1 MKTEMKSSLKLF
13 MRPFLVV
20 LGFMLLYALVHAVLG
35 FYGEKDSASIS
46 QNLEK
51 TEIERQNSA
60 LSPKQEEAN
69 TTTTATEENPTKDS
83 PLPLETATQ
92 KQENKQEIK
101 QETKQENKQE
111 TKQEN
116 KQETKQENKQETKQ
130 ENKQETKQEN
140 KQETKQEQEK
150 ENEPKQ
156 NSASS
161 VQNNQK
167 TPTTP
172 TIGKKPLEY
181 KVAVSGVNVRA
192 FPSTKGKILG
202 SLAKDKSVKVLEIQ
216 NDWAKIEF
224 SNETK
229 GYVFLK
235 LLKKAE

>member
-20 LGFMLLYALVHAVLG
+20 LGFMLLYALAHAALG

-51 TEIERQNSA
+51 TEMERQNSA
-60 LSPKQEEAN
+60 LSPKQEETN

-83 PLPLETATQ
+83 PLPLETPTQ
-92 KQENKQEIK
+92 KQG
-101 QETKQENKQE
+101 
-111 TKQEN
+111 
-116 KQETKQENKQETKQ
+116 
-130 ENKQETKQEN
+130 N

-156 NSASS
+156 NSASPT
-161 VQNNQK
+161 QNNQK

-181 KVAVSGVNVRA
+181 KAAVSGVNVRA
-192 FPSTKGKILG
+192 FPNTKGKILG
-202 SLAKDKSVKVLEIQ
+202 SLAKNKSVKVLEIQ

>member
-1 MKTEMKSSLKLF
+1 M
-13 MRPFLVV
+13 
-20 LGFMLLYALVHAVLG
+20 LYALAHAALG

-51 TEIERQNSA
+51 TEIERQNSV

-69 TTTTATEENPTKDS
+69 TATTATEENPAKDP
-83 PLPLETATQ
+83 PLPLETPTQ
-92 KQENKQEIK
+92 
-101 QETKQENKQE
+101 
-111 TKQEN
+111 
-116 KQETKQENKQETKQ
+116 KQ

-150 ENEPKQ
+150 ENESKQ
-156 NSASS
+156 NSASPI
-161 VQNNQK
+161 QNHQK
-167 TPTTP
+167 TLSTP

-181 KVAVSGVNVRA
+181 KTAVNSVNVRA

-202 SLAKDKSVKVLEIQ
+202 SLAKNKSVKVLEIQ

>member
-1 MKTEMKSSLKLF
+1 MKSSLKLF

-20 LGFMLLYALVHAVLG
+20 LGFMLLYALVHAALG
-35 FYGEKDSASIS
+35 FYAKKDSASIS

-51 TEIERQNSA
+51 TEMERQNSA

-69 TTTTATEENPTKDS
+69 TTTTATEENPTKDP
-83 PLPLETATQ
+83 PLPLETPTQ
-92 KQENKQEIK
+92 K
-101 QETKQENKQE
+101 QETKQE
-111 TKQEN
+111 TKQEI
-116 KQETKQENKQETKQ
+116 
-130 ENKQETKQEN
+130 
-140 KQETKQEQEK
+140 KQEQEK

-156 NSASS
+156 NSAPPI
-161 VQNNQK
+161 QNHQK
-167 TPTTP
+167 TPITP

-202 SLAKDKSVKVLEIQ
+202 SLAKNKSVKVLEIQ

>member
-1 MKTEMKSSLKLF
+1 M
-13 MRPFLVV
+13 
-20 LGFMLLYALVHAVLG
+20 LYALVHAALG

-51 TEIERQNSA
+51 TETERQNSV

-69 TTTTATEENPTKDS
+69 TTTTAAEENPTKDP

-92 KQENKQEIK
+92 KQETKQEIK
-101 QETKQENKQE
+101 QET
-111 TKQEN
+111 
-116 KQETKQENKQETKQ
+116 
-130 ENKQETKQEN
+130 

-156 NSASS
+156 NSASPA
-161 VQNNQK
+161 QNNQK

-181 KVAVSGVNVRA
+181 KTAVNSVNVRA

>member
-20 LGFMLLYALVHAVLG
+20 LGFMLLYALTHAALG
-35 FYGEKDSASIS
+35 FYAKKDSASIS

-51 TEIERQNSA
+51 TEMERQNSV

-69 TTTTATEENPTKDS
+69 TTTTATEENPTKDP

-92 KQENKQEIK
+92 EKENKQE
-101 QETKQENKQE
+101 N
-111 TKQEN
+111 
-116 KQETKQENKQETKQ
+116 
-130 ENKQETKQEN
+130 
-140 KQETKQEQEK
+140 KQEQEK
-150 ENEPKQ
+150 ENESKQ
-156 NSASS
+156 NSASPI
-161 VQNNQK
+161 QNHQK

-181 KVAVSGVNVRA
+181 KAAVSGVNVRA

>member
-13 MRPFLVV
+13 VRPFLVV
-20 LGFMLLYALVHAVLG
+20 LGFMLLYALAHAVLG

-60 LSPKQEEAN
+60 LSPKQEETN
-69 TTTTATEENPTKDS
+69 TATTATEENPTKDS
-83 PLPLETATQ
+83 PLPLETPTQ
-92 KQENKQEIK
+92 EKENKQE
-101 QETKQENKQE
+101 N
-111 TKQEN
+111 
-116 KQETKQENKQETKQ
+116 
-130 ENKQETKQEN
+130 
-140 KQETKQEQEK
+140 KQEQEK
-150 ENEPKQ
+150 ENESKQ
-156 NSASS
+156 NSVSPA
-161 VQNNQK
+161 QNHQK
-167 TPTTP
+167 TLSTP

-181 KVAVSGVNVRA
+181 KAAVNSVNVRA

-202 SLAKDKSVKVLEIQ
+202 SLAKNKSVKVLEIQ

-224 SNETK
+224 SNKTK

>member
-1 MKTEMKSSLKLF
+1 MQPL
-13 MRPFLVV
+13 LVV
-20 LGFMLLYALVHAVLG
+20 LAFMLLYALAHAALG
-35 FYGEKDSASIS
+35 FYVKKDSAPMSP
-46 QNLEK
+46 NVEK
-51 TEIERQNSA
+51 SETEHQNSA

-69 TTTTATEENPTKDS
+69 TTTTATEENPTKDPAP
-83 PLPLETATQ
+83 PLDTAAQ
-92 KQENKQEIK
+92 KQEI
-101 QETKQENKQE
+101 
-111 TKQEN
+111 
-116 KQETKQENKQETKQ
+116 
-130 ENKQETKQEN
+130 

-156 NSASS
+156 NSVSP

-172 TIGKKPLEY
+172 LMGKKPLEY

-202 SLAKDKSVKVLEIQ
+202 LLLKNKSVKVLEIQ
-216 NDWAKIEF
+216 NDWAEIEF
-224 SNETK
+224 SHETK

>member
-20 LGFMLLYALVHAVLG
+20 LAFMLLYALAHATLG
-35 FYGEKDSASIS
+35 FYVKKDSAPIS
-46 QNLEK
+46 PNAEK
-51 TEIERQNSA
+51 TETESQNSA
-60 LSPKQEEAN
+60 LSPKEESNA
-69 TTTTATEENPTKDS
+69 TTTATEENPTKDP
-83 PLPLETATQ
+83 PLPLETTA
-92 KQENKQEIK
+92 QEK
-101 QETKQENKQE
+101 ET
-111 TKQEN
+111 
-116 KQETKQENKQETKQ
+116 
-130 ENKQETKQEN
+130 

-150 ENEPKQ
+150 ENESKQ
-156 NSASS
+156 NSVPP

-172 TIGKKPLEY
+172 LMGKKPLEY

-202 SLAKDKSVKVLEIQ
+202 LLLKNKSVKVLEIQ
-216 NDWAKIEF
+216 NDWAEIEF
-224 SNETK
+224 SHETK

>member
-1 MKTEMKSSLKLF
+1 MKTEMKYSLKLF
-13 MRPFLVV
+13 VRPFLVV
-20 LGFMLLYALVHAVLG
+20 LGFMLLYALVHAALG
-35 FYGEKDSASIS
+35 FYAKKDSASTS

-69 TTTTATEENPTKDS
+69 ATTTATEENPTKDP
-83 PLPLETATQ
+83 PLPSETATQ
-92 KQENKQEIK
+92 KQEI
-101 QETKQENKQE
+101 
-111 TKQEN
+111 
-116 KQETKQENKQETKQ
+116 
-130 ENKQETKQEN
+130 

-156 NSASS
+156 NSASPT
-161 VQNNQK
+161 QNNQK

-192 FPSTKGKILG
+192 FPSTKGKIIG

>member
-1 MKTEMKSSLKLF
+1 MKSSLKLF

-20 LGFMLLYALVHAVLG
+20 LEFMLLYALAHAALG

-60 LSPKQEEAN
+60 LSPKQEETN

-83 PLPLETATQ
+83 PLPLETPTQ
-92 KQENKQEIK
+92 K
-101 QETKQENKQE
+101 QETKQENE
-111 TKQEN
+111 
-116 KQETKQENKQETKQ
+116 
-130 ENKQETKQEN
+130 
-140 KQETKQEQEK
+140 QETKQEQEK
-150 ENEPKQ
+150 ENESKQ
-156 NSASS
+156 NSASPT
-161 VQNNQK
+161 QNNQK
-167 TPTTP
+167 TLSTP

-181 KVAVSGVNVRA
+181 KAAVNSVNVRA

-202 SLAKDKSVKVLEIQ
+202 SLAKNKSVKVLEIQ

>member
-1 MKTEMKSSLKLF
+1 MKSSLKLF

-20 LGFMLLYALVHAVLG
+20 LGFMLLYALAHAVLG

-46 QNLEK
+46 QSLEK
-51 TEIERQNSA
+51 TEIERQNSV
-60 LSPKQEEAN
+60 LSPKQEETN
-69 TTTTATEENPTKDS
+69 MPPTATEENPTKDS
-83 PLPLETATQ
+83 PLPLEIATQ
-92 KQENKQEIK
+92 
-101 QETKQENKQE
+101 
-111 TKQEN
+111 
-116 KQETKQENKQETKQ
+116 
-130 ENKQETKQEN
+130 KQEN

-150 ENEPKQ
+150 ENESKQ
-156 NSASS
+156 NSTSPA
-161 VQNNQK
+161 QNHQK
-167 TPTTP
+167 TLSTP

-181 KVAVSGVNVRA
+181 KAAVNSVNVRA

-202 SLAKDKSVKVLEIQ
+202 SLAKNKSVKVLEIQ

>member
-1 MKTEMKSSLKLF
+1 MKSSLKLF

-20 LGFMLLYALVHAVLG
+20 LGFMLLYALVHAALG
-35 FYGEKDSASIS
+35 FYVKKDSASIS

-51 TEIERQNSA
+51 SEIERQNST

-83 PLPLETATQ
+83 PLPLETPTQ
-92 KQENKQEIK
+92 
-101 QETKQENKQE
+101 
-111 TKQEN
+111 
-116 KQETKQENKQETKQ
+116 
-130 ENKQETKQEN
+130 KQEN

-156 NSASS
+156 NSASPT
-161 VQNNQK
+161 QNHQK
-167 TPTTP
+167 TLSTP

-224 SNETK
+224 SNKTK

>member
-1 MKTEMKSSLKLF
+1 MKSSLKLF
-13 MRPFLVV
+13 MRPLLVV
-20 LGFMLLYALVHAVLG
+20 LAFMLLYALVHAALG
-35 FYGEKDSASIS
+35 FYVKKDSVQTSPNA
-46 QNLEK
+46 EK
-51 TEIERQNSA
+51 TETERQNSA

-69 TTTTATEENPTKDS
+69 TTTTATEESPTKDS
-83 PLPLETATQ
+83 PLSLDTATQ
-92 KQENKQEIK
+92 KQETKQEI
-101 QETKQENKQE
+101 
-111 TKQEN
+111 
-116 KQETKQENKQETKQ
+116 
-130 ENKQETKQEN
+130 
-140 KQETKQEQEK
+140 KQEQEK

-156 NSASS
+156 DSVSP

-202 SLAKDKSVKVLEIQ
+202 LLLKNKSVKVLEIQ
-216 NDWAKIEF
+216 NDWAEIEF

>member
-1 MKTEMKSSLKLF
+1 M
-13 MRPFLVV
+13 
-20 LGFMLLYALVHAVLG
+20 LYALVHAALG

-51 TEIERQNSA
+51 TEMERQNSA
-60 LSPKQEEAN
+60 LSPKQEETN
-69 TTTTATEENPTKDS
+69 TTTTATEENPTKDP

-92 KQENKQEIK
+92 KQETK

-111 TKQEN
+111 T
-116 KQETKQENKQETKQ
+116 
-130 ENKQETKQEN
+130 

-156 NSASS
+156 NSVSPI
-161 VQNNQK
+161 QNNQK
-167 TPTTP
+167 TLSTP

-181 KVAVSGVNVRA
+181 KAAVNSVNVRTS
-192 FPSTKGKILG
+192 PSTKGKILG
-202 SLAKDKSVKVLEIQ
+202 SLAKNKSVKVLEIQ